1 MAMGLSESRIASDKR
16 RSETLGKRDVHRV
29 SERVSA
35 SEMVGALHEWLC
47 GPTPNWQAQEVCDSD
62 ESLVVAD
69 QSAHNRSPYRP
80 DYFDIEVGRG
90 M

>member
-1 MAMGLSESRIASDKR
+1 MATGLSESRIATDER
-16 RSETLGKRDVHRV
+16 RSQALGKRDVQRV
-29 SERVSA
+29 SEGVSA

-69 QSAHNRSPYRP
+69 QPARNRPPYRP